1 MAARQCG
8 RSAPLASS
16 AEETVFYIMNL
27 WFKLHSS
34 PSQDRVSPQ
43 ANAHVHRSR
52 ERGTQPGGRS
62 PTAGGERGPG
72 LTGAS
77 ATEGH
82 AHLGAGPPACRATP
96 LWESRGGSSATEGH
110 APLGAGPLLQRATP
124 LWGRV
129 LCYGGPRPSGG
140 GSSLLTHQLQQQ
152 DGGQPVGG
160 PGTTQLSVRGE

>member
-1 MAARQCG
+1 
-8 RSAPLASS
+8 
-16 AEETVFYIMNL
+16 MNL

-82 AHLGAGPPACRATP
+82 AHLGAWPPACRATP

-110 APLGAGPLLQRATP
+110 AHLGAGPLLRRATP
-124 LWGRV
+124 IWGRV
-129 LCYGGPRPSGG
+129 LSAHPSAPAAGRR
-140 GSSLLTHQLQQQ
+140 HQKRSKVTSAQSLQQHQ
-152 DGGQPVGG
+152 TELIKVCKCP
-160 PGTTQLSVRGE
+160 PRRLTLALHEH